1 MKRMRRLSTTV
12 AIIVTIALLASCRT
26 TKHTTND
33 TLHQSIKTEMI
44 EKDSAQR
51 TAIAL
56 RQKDVSLLTIS
67 EDFEV
72 DGDCLII
79 STPQGHRI
87 IGAKR
92 IKSHRHAQQTRQAE
106 TTKQEA
112 TESHTQEVLHKEAS
126 KVKATHRETHK
137 VQEASLPWYVW
148 VMLIAL
154 ASGWCWWVYRKS

>member
-1 MKRMRRLSTTV
+1 MKHLLFIFLFLV
-12 AIIVTIALLASCRT
+12 AGCRT
-26 TKHTTND
+26 TKHTTKD
-33 TLHQSIKTEMI
+33 TLEQSIKTETI
-44 EKDSAQR
+44 QRDSSQR

-56 RQKDVSLLTIS
+56 RQKEVALLTIS

-79 STPQGHRI
+79 ATPQGHRI

-92 IKSHRHAQQTRQAE
+92 IKSHRQAQQAHQAE
-106 TTKQEA
+106 TTKQA
-112 TESHTQEVLHKEAS
+112 TTDMHTQAVSHKEAS

-137 VQEASLPWYVW
+137 VQETSLPWYVW

>member
-1 MKRMRRLSTTV
+1 MKYLLFIFLFLV
-12 AIIVTIALLASCRT
+12 AGCRT

-33 TLHQSIKTEMI
+33 TLHQSIKTEII
-44 EKDSAQR
+44 EKDSAQH

-56 RQKDVSLLTIS
+56 RQKDVALLTIS

-79 STPQGHRI
+79 ATPQGHRI

-92 IKSHRHAQQTRQAE
+92 IRSHRHAQQAHQAE
-106 TTKQEA
+106 TTKQA
-112 TESHTQEVLHKEAS
+112 TTKMHTQAVSHKEAS

-137 VQEASLPWYVW
+137 VQETSLPWYVW
-148 VMLIAL
+148 IMLIVL
-154 ASGWCWWVYRKS
+154 ASGWCWWVYRK